1 MAHPA
6 TGRLT
11 LDDLGREVSQGG
23 IDTVIAAMVDMQ
35 GRLMGKRVTGRF
47 FVDEVASGGAHAC
60 SYLLGCDVE
69 MEPLPGYRLTSWAT
83 GYHDVHL
90 RPDLATLR
98 RLPWL
103 ERTALVLC
111 DVCDE
116 TGAPVRE
123 SPRQIL
129 QAQVARAERLG
140 LLPMVASE
148 LEFYI
153 FRDTYEGAREKQYH
167 NLTPYGQYVEDY
179 HILQGT
185 KEEWLVRQIRNSLAG
200 AGVPVEFSKG
210 EWGPGQHE
218 INLRYAAPVEMA
230 DRHTLLKHG
239 AKEIAALNGVALTF
253 MAKWRADLAGSSCH
267 LHSSLWDAGG
277 ARNVLWDAAEPPP
290 GMSAT
295 FRHYLAGQLA
305 GARQLAYFF
314 APYINSYKR
323 YLAGTFAPVFVVWS
337 RDNRTCGFRVV
348 GDGPSL
354 RIENRIPGADVNPYL
369 AFAATI
375 AAGLWGIEHA
385 VEPPAMFEGDAYQAE
400 NLPRI
405 PATLRDAVGELE
417 RSEIARTA
425 FGERVVDH
433 YVHTARLEQDAYDR
447 AVTCWEL
454 SRNFERI

>member
-185 KEEWLVRQIRNSLAG
+185 KEEWLVRQFRNSLAG
-200 AGVPVEFSKG
+200 AGVPVVFS
-210 EWGPGQHE
+210 
-218 INLRYAAPVEMA
+218 
-230 DRHTLLKHG
+230 
-239 AKEIAALNGVALTF
+239 
-253 MAKWRADLAGSSCH
+253 
-267 LHSSLWDAGG
+267 
-277 ARNVLWDAAEPPP
+277 
-290 GMSAT
+290 
-295 FRHYLAGQLA
+295 
-305 GARQLAYFF
+305 
-314 APYINSYKR
+314 
-323 YLAGTFAPVFVVWS
+323 
-337 RDNRTCGFRVV
+337 
-348 GDGPSL
+348 
-354 RIENRIPGADVNPYL
+354 
-369 AFAATI
+369 
-375 AAGLWGIEHA
+375 
-385 VEPPAMFEGDAYQAE
+385 
-400 NLPRI
+400 
-405 PATLRDAVGELE
+405 
-417 RSEIARTA
+417 
-425 FGERVVDH
+425 
-433 YVHTARLEQDAYDR
+433 
-447 AVTCWEL
+447 
-454 SRNFERI
+454 